1 MKTLHDALL
10 RAHERDD
17 KPKLVELYA
26 QAAEAANQPIARQF
40 FLTHAYVF
48 ALEIGSPRAELLRR
62 ILVDLG
68 SEPA

>member
-10 RAHERDD
+10 LAHRSDD
-17 KPKLVELYA
+17 KPALVELYA
-26 QAAEAANQPIARQF
+26 QAADATNQRIERQF

-48 ALEIGSPRAELLRR
+48 ALEIGSPRAEVLRR